1 METSRSARKREMQ
14 QLERLAVALVELPA
28 RLHSLLPCPEEIREQ
43 LGRAQTM
50 KGGAR
55 QRQIKYVTKLLQAEA
70 DQDALYRFLD
80 QHQGRTLA
88 EAKRQHLLERWRDA
102 LIDEALTRAEEGN
115 GVLPEQWRSA
125 VLDEVQGDLPCLDR
139 NALERLACRF
149 ARTRDPRASREIF
162 RVFKAALEEKERGES
177 VA

>member
-14 QLERLAVALVELPA
+14 QLERLAAALVDLPA

-43 LGRAQTM
+43 IGRAQAM
-50 KGGAR
+50 KGGAK

-80 QHQGRTLA
+80 QHRGRALA

-102 LIDEALTRAEEGN
+102 LIDEVLVRAEEN
-115 GVLPEQWRSA
+115 GDLPEQWHST
-125 VLDEVQGDLPCLDR
+125 VLDEVQAELPRLDR
-139 NALERLACRF
+139 NSLERLACRF

-162 RVFKAALEEKERGES
+162 RVFKSALEEKARTES
-177 VA
+177 VG

>member
-1 METSRSARKREMQ
+1 MESSRSARKREMQ
-14 QLERLAVALVELPA
+14 QLERLAAALVDLPA

-43 LGRAQTM
+43 IGRAQAM

-102 LIDEALTRAEEGN
+102 LIDEALARAEEN
-115 GVLPEQWRSA
+115 GDLPEQWRST
-125 VLDEVQGDLPCLDR
+125 VLDEVQAELPRLDR
-139 NALERLACRF
+139 NSLERLACRF

-162 RVFKAALEEKERGES
+162 RVFKSALEEKKRAES
-177 VA
+177 VG

>member
-1 METSRSARKREMQ
+1 MESSRSARKREMQ
-14 QLERLAVALVELPA
+14 QLERLAAALGDLPA

-43 LGRAQTM
+43 IGRAQAM

-70 DQDALYRFLD
+70 DQDALYHFLD
-80 QHQGRTLA
+80 QHRGRALA

-102 LIDEALTRAEEGN
+102 LIDEALARAEESN
-115 GVLPEQWRSA
+115 GDLPEQWHSA
-125 VLDEVQGDLPCLDR
+125 ILDEVQAELPRLDR
-139 NALERLACRF
+139 NSLERLACRF

-162 RVFKAALEEKERGES
+162 RVFKSALEEKKRTES
-177 VA
+177 VG